1 MPPAKNSTSRS
12 STFKEP
18 AALKWLSSSLDT
30 AQQALVE
37 LREDTGR
44 DVSQG
49 ARDLHKDLRA
59 FISSARRDAGKLA
72 KALQRD
78 FDQAQKQL
86 AQGTGTAGEARAK
99 TTTEPASRSKAAA
112 KPKRVTAP
120 GASNARAA
128 RSAEE
133 KTATANPRTRTAATP
148 TARPRPAR
156 VVVVSSSLPWSSIS
170 PGSLSLRR
178 PNSSASRT
186 PPDSTRSPVAFRTTG
201 SCARAAPN
209 YTQPPSVETVGIVAG
224 LENGDLW
231 EVRQRLREDRLSGV
245 GWRVRV

>member
-1 MPPAKNSTSRS
+1 MPPAKTSTSRS
-12 STFKEP
+12 SHPGTFKEP

-86 AQGTGTAGEARAK
+86 AQGTGSPGEARA
-99 TTTEPASRSKAAA
+99 TTTTAPASAPKAAA
-112 KPKRVTAP
+112 KPKRVTVP
-120 GASNARAA
+120 GKSNARAG
-128 RSAEE
+128 RSPEQ
-133 KTATANPRTRTAATP
+133 KTATANPRARTTATP
-148 TARPRPAR
+148 TARAGTRRDQLLALVVAQPGITLAQAAKQFGLKDPTGLYAVAR
-156 VVVVSSSLPWSSIS
+156 RLQ
-170 PGSLSLRR
+170 
-178 PNSSASRT
+178 N
-186 PPDSTRSPVAFRTTG
+186 D
-201 SCARAAPN
+201 
-209 YTQPPSVETVGIVAG
+209 G
-224 LENGDLW
+224 L
-231 EVRQRLREDRLSGV
+231 VRKRGAELHPTA
-245 GWRVRV
+245 

>member
-1 MPPAKNSTSRS
+1 MPPAKNSTSTSRS

-86 AQGTGTAGEARAK
+86 AQATGSPGEARAK
-99 TTTEPASRSKAAA
+99 TTTAPASAPKAAA

-128 RSAEE
+128 RSPDEN
-133 KTATANPRTRTAATP
+133 TATANPRTRTTATP
-148 TARPRPAR
+148 TARAGGRRDQLLALVVDQPGITLAQAAKQFGLKDATGLYAVAR
-156 VVVVSSSLPWSSIS
+156 RLQ
-170 PGSLSLRR
+170 
-178 PNSSASRT
+178 N
-186 PPDSTRSPVAFRTTG
+186 D
-201 SCARAAPN
+201 
-209 YTQPPSVETVGIVAG
+209 G
-224 LENGDLW
+224 L
-231 EVRQRLREDRLSGV
+231 VRKSGAELHPTA
-245 GWRVRV
+245 

>member
-30 AQQALVE
+30 AQQALLE

-86 AQGTGTAGEARAK
+86 ARRA
-99 TTTEPASRSKAAA
+99 SD
-112 KPKRVTAP
+112 
-120 GASNARAA
+120 ARAA
-128 RSAEE
+128 RSPQE
-133 KTATANPRTRTAATP
+133 KTATVKARTRTAATP
-148 TARPRPAR
+148 TARAGGRREQLLALVVDQPGITLAQAAKQFGLKDATGLYAVAR
-156 VVVVSSSLPWSSIS
+156 RLQ
-170 PGSLSLRR
+170 
-178 PNSSASRT
+178 
-186 PPDSTRSPVAFRTTG
+186 DD
-201 SCARAAPN
+201 
-209 YTQPPSVETVGIVAG
+209 G
-224 LENGDLW
+224 L
-231 EVRQRLREDRLSGV
+231 VRKSGAELHPTA
-245 GWRVRV
+245 

>member
-1 MPPAKNSTSRS
+1 MPPAKTSASRS
-12 STFKEP
+12 SHPGTFKEP

-99 TTTEPASRSKAAA
+99 TTTEQAAGPKAAA

-120 GASNARAA
+120 GASTARAG
-128 RSAEE
+128 RSPQE
-133 KTATANPRTRTAATP
+133 KTATANPRTGTATTP
-148 TARPRPAR
+148 TARAGGRRDQLLALVVDQPGITLAQAAKQFGLKDATGLYAVAR
-156 VVVVSSSLPWSSIS
+156 RLQ
-170 PGSLSLRR
+170 
-178 PNSSASRT
+178 
-186 PPDSTRSPVAFRTTG
+186 DD
-201 SCARAAPN
+201 
-209 YTQPPSVETVGIVAG
+209 G
-224 LENGDLW
+224 L
-231 EVRQRLREDRLSGV
+231 VRKSGAELHPTA
-245 GWRVRV
+245 

>member
-12 STFKEP
+12 STFREP

-49 ARDLHKDLRA
+49 ARELHKDLRA
-59 FISSARRDAGKLA
+59 FISSARRDTGKLA

-86 AQGTGTAGEARAK
+86 AQGTGSPGEARAK
-99 TTTEPASRSKAAA
+99 TTTAPVSAPKAAA

-120 GASNARAA
+120 RESNARAR
-128 RSAEE
+128 RSPEE
-133 KTATANPRTRTAATP
+133 NTATANPRTRTTATP
-148 TARPRPAR
+148 TAR
-156 VVVVSSSLPWSSIS
+156 
-170 PGSLSLRR
+170 
-178 PNSSASRT
+178 
-186 PPDSTRSPVAFRTTG
+186 
-201 SCARAAPN
+201 
-209 YTQPPSVETVGIVAG
+209 AG
-224 LENGDLW
+224 G
-231 EVRQRLREDRLSGV
+231 R
-245 GWRVRV
+245 

>member
-12 STFKEP
+12 STFREP

-86 AQGTGTAGEARAK
+86 AQGTGTAGESRAK
-99 TTTEPASRSKAAA
+99 TTTAPAAGPKAAA

-120 GASNARAA
+120 GASSARAV
-128 RSAEE
+128 RSPEE

-148 TARPRPAR
+148 TARAGGRRDQLLALVVDQPGITVAQAAKQFGLKDATGLYAVAR
-156 VVVVSSSLPWSSIS
+156 RLH
-170 PGSLSLRR
+170 
-178 PNSSASRT
+178 RT
-186 PPDSTRSPVAFRTTG
+186 SEVCRHFR
-201 SCARAAPN
+201 A
-209 YTQPPSVETVGIVAG
+209 V
-224 LENGDLW
+224 L
-231 EVRQRLREDRLSGV
+231 RLSMAL
-245 GWRVRV
+245 

>member
-12 STFKEP
+12 SHPGTFKEP

-59 FISSARRDAGKLA
+59 FISSARRDTGKLA

-86 AQGTGTAGEARAK
+86 AQGTGSPGEARA
-99 TTTEPASRSKAAA
+99 TTTTAPASAPKAAA

-120 GASNARAA
+120 GKSNARAG
-128 RSAEE
+128 RSQNEN
-133 KTATANPRTRTAATP
+133 TAMANPRTRTAAAP
-148 TARPRPAR
+148 TARAGGRREQLLALVVAQPGITLAQAAKQFGLKDATGLYAVAR
-156 VVVVSSSLPWSSIS
+156 RLQ
-170 PGSLSLRR
+170 
-178 PNSSASRT
+178 N
-186 PPDSTRSPVAFRTTG
+186 D
-201 SCARAAPN
+201 
-209 YTQPPSVETVGIVAG
+209 G
-224 LENGDLW
+224 L
-231 EVRQRLREDRLSGV
+231 VRKRGAELHPTA
-245 GWRVRV
+245 

>member
-86 AQGTGTAGEARAK
+86 AQGTGSPGEARA
-99 TTTEPASRSKAAA
+99 TTTTAPAAGPKAAA

-120 GASNARAA
+120 VSYTHLRAH
-128 RSAEE
+128 E
-133 KTATANPRTRTAATP
+133 T
-148 TARPRPAR
+148 
-156 VVVVSSSLPWSSIS
+156 
-170 PGSLSLRR
+170 
-178 PNSSASRT
+178 
-186 PPDSTRSPVAFRTTG
+186 DSYLV
-201 SCARAAPN
+201 
-209 YTQPPSVETVGIVAG
+209 
-224 LENGDLW
+224 
-231 EVRQRLREDRLSGV
+231 
-245 GWRVRV
+245 

>member
-1 MPPAKNSTSRS
+1 MPPAKNSISRS
-12 STFKEP
+12 SHPATFKEP

-49 ARDLHKDLRA
+49 ARELHKDLRA
-59 FISSARRDAGKLA
+59 FISSARRDTGKLT

-78 FDQAQKQL
+78 FEHAQKQL
-86 AQGTGTAGEARAK
+86 AQGTGTAGESRAR
-99 TTTEPASRSKAAA
+99 TTTEPASRPAA

-128 RSAEE
+128 RSPEE

-148 TARPRPAR
+148 TARA
-156 VVVVSSSLPWSSIS
+156 SSSGPEARTGGRRDQLLALVVDQ
-170 PGSLSLRR
+170 PGITLAQAAKQFGLKDASGLYAVARR
-178 PNSSASRT
+178 LQDDGLVRKSGAELHP
-186 PPDSTRSPVAFRTTG
+186 
-201 SCARAAPN
+201 AA
-209 YTQPPSVETVGIVAG
+209 
-224 LENGDLW
+224 
-231 EVRQRLREDRLSGV
+231 
-245 GWRVRV
+245 

>member
-99 TTTEPASRSKAAA
+99 TTTEPASATQSGGEAQARHG
-112 KPKRVTAP
+112 PGRVQRPCRALTAGEDRDGEP
-120 GASNARAA
+120 AHSHGRH
-128 RSAEE
+128 
-133 KTATANPRTRTAATP
+133 THGPRG
-148 TARPRPAR
+148 
-156 VVVVSSSLPWSSIS
+156 WSS
-170 PGSLSLRR
+170 
-178 PNSSASRT
+178 
-186 PPDSTRSPVAFRTTG
+186 
-201 SCARAAPN
+201 
-209 YTQPPSVETVGIVAG
+209 
-224 LENGDLW
+224 
-231 EVRQRLREDRLSGV
+231 
-245 GWRVRV
+245 

>member
-12 STFKEP
+12 STFREP

-86 AQGTGTAGEARAK
+86 AQGTGPATASRAK
-99 TTTEPASRSKAAA
+99 TTTKTASRPKAAP
-112 KPKRVTAP
+112 KPKRVTAA
-120 GASNARAA
+120 GAPKARAA
-128 RSAEE
+128 PAADET
-133 KTATANPRTRTAATP
+133 TATANPAATP
-148 TARPRPAR
+148 A
-156 VVVVSSSLPWSSIS
+156 
-170 PGSLSLRR
+170 
-178 PNSSASRT
+178 
-186 PPDSTRSPVAFRTTG
+186 
-201 SCARAAPN
+201 ARAGGRRDQLLALVVD
-209 YTQPPSVETVGIVAG
+209 QPGITIAQAAKRFGLKDATGLYAVARRLQDDGLVRKSGAELHPAASVKTIGIP
-224 LENGDLW
+224 
-231 EVRQRLREDRLSGV
+231 
-245 GWRVRV
+245 